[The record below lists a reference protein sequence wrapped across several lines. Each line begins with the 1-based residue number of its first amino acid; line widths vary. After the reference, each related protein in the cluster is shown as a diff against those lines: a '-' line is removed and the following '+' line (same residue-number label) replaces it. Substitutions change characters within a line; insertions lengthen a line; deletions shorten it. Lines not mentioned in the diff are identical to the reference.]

1 VRRQLTLEN
10 VTNWLAI
17 LKFQELGGEVALVTA
32 ASTSA
37 RQFKEFS
44 GKGSFELAVTSI
56 ERNGRG
62 DEETFEVVDDTTAE
76 RAIELLNRGLVIQDE
91 VANGS
96 MEGLDVQHQTME
108 TLDEVLESIVIRP
121 LKPSGE
127 PVDNMRYQLN
137 LSTPKRVAR
146 K

>member
-17 LKFQELGGEVALVTA
+17 PKFQELGGEVALATA

-37 RQFKEFS
+37 RQCKEFS
-44 GKGSFELAVTSI
+44 GEGSFELAVTSI

-62 DEETFEVVDDTTAE
+62 DEETFEVIDDTMAE

-91 VANGS
+91 AANGS
-96 MEGLDVQHQTME
+96 MEGLDVQHQTIE

-121 LKPSGE
+121 LKPW
-127 PVDNMRYQLN
+127 
-137 LSTPKRVAR
+137 
-146 K
+146 